1 METLFDSSGNH
12 YELKDKNQRSPIRGV
27 RSFYLKPACNK
38 VMKDDN
44 GREWQVSL
52 IDLSVQLTSKQ
63 MQTFLRMCLLTDSY
77 NIIYGGLNKV
87 MNDIGIHD
95 RHQLSKM
102 KSALF
107 AAKAIVQSP
116 IGNIMV
122 NPFVSL
128 PAGVEGFYAQ
138 QIWKRIN
145 YDNDAYFEGIVETVN
160 SLGW

>member
-1 METLFDSSGNH
+1 METLFDSNGNH
-12 YELKDKNQRSPIRGV
+12 YELKDKNQRAPIRGS

-38 VMKDDN
+38 VMKDNN

-63 MQTFLRMCLLTDSY
+63 MQTFLRLCLITDSY
-77 NIIYGGLNKV
+77 NIIYGGLSNI

-102 KSALF
+102 KTALF
-107 AAKAIVQSP
+107 AAKAISQSP
-116 IGNIMV
+116 IGNIMI

-138 QIWKRIN
+138 QIWKKIN
-145 YDNDAYFEGIVETVN
+145 YDNDAYFEGIDETVRA
-160 SLGW
+160 LGW